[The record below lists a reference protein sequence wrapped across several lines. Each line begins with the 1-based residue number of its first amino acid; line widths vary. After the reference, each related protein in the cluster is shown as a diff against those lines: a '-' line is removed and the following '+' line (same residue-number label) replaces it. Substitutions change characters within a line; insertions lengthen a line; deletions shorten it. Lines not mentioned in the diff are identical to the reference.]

1 MDAKAAAR
9 RMVDSKPHKN
19 ATDLERELYWLAQVM
34 ETRFQI
40 HFGNEETPDSIW
52 KIEPPK
58 LTKDNSLYANFVHY
72 YQLSFPE
79 RIALM
84 LALAPFVRPQLL
96 DAFFRKNKNIDRGFT
111 EFGGLK
117 GNTHGGFLPTGETV
131 MFILAG
137 NNLNQRFELQKMF
150 DRDHIFARHNILK
163 LEPVSDGEPFL
174 SEALKLQRE
183 VIDSITTGEIHKPD
197 FSTNFPAKLL
207 TTKLEWS
214 DLVLEKN
221 VLRQIDEMKVWLE
234 HQKTLMVDWGL
245 GKKLRPGYRALFY
258 GPPGTGKTMTASLL
272 GKVTSRDVYRID
284 LSTVISKYI
293 GETEKNLSKI
303 FDQAENKGWILF
315 FDEADA
321 LFGKRTKVEDAHDK
335 YANQEVSYLLQRIE
349 DFDGII
355 ILASNMKSNLDDAFV
370 RRFETIVNFTM
381 PKKEERLRL
390 WKEGFSTKSKI
401 DRSLDL
407 EAIAENYEMSG
418 GAIINVIRYCSLLA
432 ISRGENVIRH
442 EDVIDGIRKE
452 FRKEGKTV

>member
-9 RMVDSKPHKN
+9 RMVDTSLHKN
-19 ATDLERELYWLAQVM
+19 ATALERELYWLAQVM
-34 ETRFQI
+34 DTRFQI
-40 HFGNEETPDSIW
+40 HFGIEDAPESIW
-52 KIEPPK
+52 QIEPPK
-58 LTKDNSLYANFVHY
+58 LEKDNSLYANFLNY
-72 YQLSFPE
+72 YQLSFAE

-84 LALAPFVRPQLL
+84 LALSPFVKPQLL
-96 DAFFRKNKNIDRGFT
+96 DVFFRKNNNTERGYT

-131 MFILAG
+131 MFVLAG
-137 NNLNQRFELQKMF
+137 NNLRQRFELQKLF
-150 DRDHIFARHNILK
+150 DRDHIFARHSILK
-163 LEPVSDGEPFL
+163 LEPVSDGEPYL
-174 SEALKLQRE
+174 SGGLKLQRE

-221 VLRQIDEMKVWLE
+221 VLNQINEMKVWLE
-234 HQKTLMVDWGL
+234 HQHTLMVDWGL
-245 GKKLRPGYRALFY
+245 AKKLRPGYRALFY
-258 GPPGTGKTMTASLL
+258 GSPGTGKTMTASLL
-272 GKVTSRDVYRID
+272 GKATGRDVYRID
-284 LSTVISKYI
+284 LSTVVSKYI

-349 DFDGII
+349 GFDGII
-355 ILASNMKSNLDDAFV
+355 ILASNMKNNLDDAFV
-370 RRFETIVNFTM
+370 RRFESIVNFPV

-390 WKEGFSTKSKI
+390 WKEGFSTKCKVEGN
-401 DRSLDL
+401 LDL
-407 EAIAENYEMSG
+407 ESIAENYEMSG

-432 ISRGENVIRH
+432 INRGENIIRH
-442 EDVIDGIRKE
+442 ADVIDGIRKE
-452 FRKEGKTV
+452 LQKEGKTV